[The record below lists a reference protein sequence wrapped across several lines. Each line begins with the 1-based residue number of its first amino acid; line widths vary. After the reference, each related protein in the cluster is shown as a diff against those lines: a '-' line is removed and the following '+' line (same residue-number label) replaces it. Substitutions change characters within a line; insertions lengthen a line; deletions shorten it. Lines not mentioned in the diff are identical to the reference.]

1 VQGTVGVLAL
11 GLLLGVRHALDPDH
25 VVAISTMSTRTPS
38 LRGAVGIGTI
48 WGLGHTLTI
57 LLIGGTLTAMRVV
70 ISPRAG
76 LAMEFSVALMLIVLG
91 VANLVSAIHRK
102 PAAPSPIRPFIIGMV
117 HGMAGSAAVALLVL
131 AAIDEPL
138 LGMVYLGL
146 FGIGTITGMIAA
158 TCLMTIPMTMLV
170 DRAAGSRQWLTA
182 VSGLASLLFGAVMV
196 CALGGPLALLAADPT
211 FLPR

>member
-1 VQGTVGVLAL
+1 
-11 GLLLGVRHALDPDH
+11 
-25 VVAISTMSTRTPS
+25 
-38 LRGAVGIGTI
+38 
-48 WGLGHTLTI
+48 
-57 LLIGGTLTAMRVV
+57 
-70 ISPRAG
+70 
-76 LAMEFSVALMLIVLG
+76 MLIVLG
-91 VANLVSAIHRK
+91 VANLVSAIHAK

-131 AAIDEPL
+131 AAIDEPF

-146 FGIGTITGMIAA
+146 FGIGTITGMVAA
-158 TCLMTIPMTMLV
+158 TCLMSIPMTMLV

-196 CALGGPLALLAADPT
+196 YALGGPLALLAADPT